1 MMLCSSRYS
10 LNMIVPFTTAK
21 SPAAE
26 AYGTAPNL
34 ANSKASVNALEYTI
48 AASEARAGT
57 FPPPRSPLPARD
69 PQPAPDDEALAIGRA
84 LERRRRGRSARATEV
99 AAAGGG
105 ARKGRDEAARVPCP
119 APRAKSRSLERG
131 RPGPDG
137 RVLT

>member
-1 MMLCSSRYS
+1 MMLCSARYS

-57 FPPPRSPLPARD
+57 SPSKPFPLETRSPLRTTRPSRSGERSSDGDAGAQR
-69 PQPAPDDEALAIGRA
+69 APPKGH
-84 LERRRRGRSARATEV
+84 RGR
-99 AAAGGG
+99 G

>member
-57 FPPPRSPLPARD
+57 SPPPRSPLPARD

-99 AAAGGG
+99 AAADG
-105 ARKGRDEAARVPCP
+105 ARGKDGAKRRECPVQRRAPSQDVSNAVVRPAGR
-119 APRAKSRSLERG
+119 L
-131 RPGPDG
+131 
-137 RVLT
+137 LT